1 LKECGVDSTR
11 LHILY
16 KAPPS
21 EVLEWDD
28 ASIVGM
34 QRWLAKVLKLSQ
46 NASSTQEIP
55 TTMTKD
61 EKEMYRVTHQTIKQ
75 VTEAMSTTYAFNTAI
90 SDMIKLSNHI
100 SGSVDVESPVYRH
113 AVQNLVKMMAPFAP
127 TVSEE
132 CWEHVGDDEE
142 SVFKQAWP
150 VWEQAALEKD
160 DVNCI
165 IQVIIII
172 KKKEMRYTYILTIVL
187 Y

>member
-1 LKECGVDSTR
+1 MIEQTVLKECGVDSTR

-100 SGSVDVESPVYRH
+100 SGSAVESPVYRY

-132 CWEHVGDDEE
+132 CWEHVGDDQE

-165 IQVIIII
+165 IQVN
-172 KKKEMRYTYILTIVL
+172 KK
-187 Y
+187 